1 MHLHLPYKC
10 LLSYI
15 IYYHALG
22 CVCGWVGDCSMCMV
36 SHVIHVPEWARCT
49 CVDVVN
55 WKAFLTQRRAVMYV
69 CCQWPFWQGASPLH
83 AFNVHIS
90 LMCDKNDWCGHR
102 LRPNHT
108 HPLCLIIF
116 LERWLHHMCVAFV
129 CVCVKLWC
137 IIYLLPY
144 TGIVVKGVDYCFMII
159 CLLFLLFVDYSSAV
173 SDAHH
178 TETGH

>member
-1 MHLHLPYKC
+1 M
-10 LLSYI
+10 LLDV
-15 IYYHALG
+15 
-22 CVCGWVGDCSMCMV
+22 CVDGWVTVVCVWFPMWYMCLSERGVHVWMWSTERLF
-36 SHVIHVPEWARCT
+36 SHREGLSC
-49 CVDVVN
+49 
-55 WKAFLTQRRAVMYV
+55 MYV
-69 CCQWPFWQGASPLH
+69 VSGPFGRVHPPLH

-90 LMCDKNDWCGHR
+90 LMWDKNDWCGHR